1 MYKYLGVKYNLGERT
16 SVEILFYLIL
26 LIMIYGKLYDS
37 RRNRKM
43 CAYNK
48 SLSCVMYTPMH
59 YNALLT
65 SNKFVYIAGK
75 EEMNNIEFY
84 F

>member
-1 MYKYLGVKYNLGERT
+1 MI
-16 SVEILFYLIL
+16 VEGIEKCVHITNHFPVSCIL
-26 LIMIYGKLYDS
+26 LCITMQ
-37 RRNRKM
+37 
-43 CAYNK
+43 
-48 SLSCVMYTPMH
+48 
-59 YNALLT
+59 LLT